1 MRVLIA
7 GATGAIGRRL
17 VPLLVQHD
25 HQVFGTTRSANK
37 TGLLRSLGADPVI
50 LDGLDAAGVGEA
62 VARARPDVIIHQMT
76 ALSGKPDMRHFDR
89 WFAVTNALRTK
100 GTEHLLAAAQASG
113 VRRFIAQSYAG
124 WPTTHEGAGPSTE
137 TEPLEPHPVA
147 EQREALDAIAF
158 VERAVAMAP
167 LEGIVLRYGALY
179 GPGASESLVEIV
191 RKRQF
196 PIIGSGAGVWSWLHV
211 DDAASATLAALDRG
225 TPGVYNIVDD
235 DPAPVSEWLPALAN
249 AVGAR
254 PPLRVPV
261 WAGRIAAGKVAVR
274 MMTEIRGSSNQK
286 AKRELGWQ
294 PAWRS
299 WREGFRNGL
308 DELHAAA

>member
-1 MRVLIA
+1 MRVFIA

-25 HQVFGTTRSANK
+25 HHVIATTRSANK
-37 TGLLRSLGADPVI
+37 TGLLRSLGAEPVI
-50 LDGLDAAGVGEA
+50 LDGLDAATVGEA
-62 VARARPDVIIHQMT
+62 VARARPDVIVHQMT
-76 ALSGKPDMRHFDR
+76 ALAGRPDMRHFDR
-89 WFAVTNALRTK
+89 WFAATNVLRTK

-124 WPTTHEGAGPSTE
+124 WPTTNQGPGPSTE
-137 TEPLEPHPVA
+137 ADPFEPHPIA
-147 EQREALDAIAF
+147 EQREAHDAIVF
-158 VERAVAMAP
+158 LERAVTRAP

-196 PIIGSGAGVWSWLHV
+196 PIIGSGAGVWSWLHI
-211 DDAASATLAALDRG
+211 DDAASATLAALDHG
-225 TPGVYNIVDD
+225 PSGVYNIVDD
-235 DPAPVSEWLPALAN
+235 DPAPVSEWLPALAS

-254 PPLRVPV
+254 PPMRVPA
-261 WAGRIAAGKVAVR
+261 WAGRIAAGRVAVR
-274 MMTEIRGSSNQK
+274 MMTAIRGASNQK

>member
-1 MRVLIA
+1 MRVFIA

-17 VPLLVQHD
+17 VPVLVQHD
-25 HQVFGTTRSANK
+25 HHVTATTRGANK

-50 LDGLDAAGVGEA
+50 LDGLDAAAVGEA
-62 VARARPDVIIHQMT
+62 VGRARPDVIIHQMT
-76 ALSGKPDMRHFDR
+76 ALSGKMDMRHFDQ
-89 WFAVTNALRTK
+89 WFAATNALRTQ
-100 GTEHLLAAAQASG
+100 GTRHLLAAAQASG

-124 WPTTHEGAGPSTE
+124 WPSTRRGAGPSTE
-137 TEPLEPHPVA
+137 AEPLEPHPVE
-147 EQREALDAIAF
+147 EQRETLAAIAF
-158 VERAVAMAP
+158 LERAVTEAP

-179 GPGASESLVEIV
+179 GPGASEPVVEIV

-211 DDAASATLAALDRG
+211 DDAAAATLAALDRG
-225 TPGVYNIVDD
+225 TSGVYNIVDD
-235 DPAPVSEWLPALAN
+235 DPAPVSEWLPALAA

-254 PPLRVPV
+254 PPLRVPT
-261 WAGRIAAGKVAVR
+261 WAGRIAAGRVAVR
-274 MMTEIRGSSNQK
+274 MMTAIRGSSNQK
-286 AKRELGWQ
+286 ARRELGWQ

-299 WREGFRNGL
+299 WREGFRDGL